1 MTSKDDGPSACP
13 VDHETR
19 SAWLAQQQQ
28 KGDKNQHKA
37 PGHLSTDRVVSSIP
51 RFGAST
57 KSDDKQSTSNT
68 PADPSLQSNWVYP
81 SPAQFYSAMARKNHN
96 PQEQDMNV
104 VVPIHNAVNERAW
117 QQILQ
122 WERIADKGKSYQ
134 TCGGPQLVSFKG
146 KPQQLTWR
154 AWFKTMLGYERPFDR
169 HDWEVDRCG
178 KRVRYII
185 DFYSGKSEMKGLAFY
200 LDVRPSPS
208 DWEGIRM
215 RFLRFWSRPQS
226 PPKQQQQQQP

>member
-1 MTSKDDGPSACP
+1 MTSNDASACP

-19 SAWLAQQQQ
+19 SAWLAQQ
-28 KGDKNQHKA
+28 KGDQHKA
-37 PGHLSTDRVVSSIP
+37 PGHLSTDRVISSIP
-51 RFGAST
+51 RFGASA
-57 KSDDKQSTSNT
+57 KDDSSQSA
-68 PADPSLQSNWVYP
+68 PVDPSTQANWVYP

-146 KPQQLTWR
+146 KPQELTWR
-154 AWFKTMLGYERPFDR
+154 AWFKTFLGYERPFDR

-185 DFYSGKSEMKGLAFY
+185 DFYSGRSDMKGLAFY
-200 LDVRPSPS
+200 LDVRPAPS

-215 RFLRFWSRPQS
+215 RFLRFWSRPPQ
-226 PPKQQQQQQP
+226 PPKQQ